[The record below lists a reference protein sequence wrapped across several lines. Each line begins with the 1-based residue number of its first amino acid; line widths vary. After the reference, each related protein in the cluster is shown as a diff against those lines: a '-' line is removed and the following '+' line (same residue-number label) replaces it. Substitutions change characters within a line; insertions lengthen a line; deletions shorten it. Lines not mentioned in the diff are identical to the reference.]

1 MDFLNKLSN
10 VASETYKYT
19 AEKTGKIAKEA
30 KLKMKINENKSKIED
45 LYEEIGKIVY
55 QKHVREENI
64 NIKEDIQDYCS
75 SIDKLSS
82 EIEDYRMQILNLKER
97 KQCKN
102 CFSEIDIDVKYCPNC
117 GYEQKDEPSS
127 KIINEKQ
134 DDDKEEVKNEDEGN
148 NNDNN

>member
-1 MDFLNKLSN
+1 MDFFNKLSN
-10 VASETYKYT
+10 VANETYKYT

-30 KLKMKINENKSKIED
+30 KLKLKINENKSKIED

-64 NIKEDIQDYCS
+64 NIKEDLDSYCS

-82 EIEDYRMQILNLKER
+82 EIEEARMQILNLKER

-102 CFSEIDIDVKYCPNC
+102 CYSEIDLDVKYCPNC
-117 GYEQKDEPSS
+117 GYQQESNIK
-127 KIINEKQ
+127 
-134 DDDKEEVKNEDEGN
+134 KEEDIEETKSENDEEN
-148 NNDNN
+148 N